1 MDKLSE
7 EKTYSRR
14 KYMEQRSRE
23 NVKVA
28 SGPVNYTILKDVL
41 EYVTVQP
48 NFIAL
53 QMRLIVNTYLRR
65 LSPNSHPPMEI
76 CNQQGTGTGGR
87 GPFYKLDRITRRI
100 CRRYKY
106 NIKFP
111 TKKKFAWEIM
121 LLRWWA
127 IHQIMLMKTLQ
138 IQIHRMKQ
146 WHQNTCYDIEHCT
159 FSRPLWDHNM
169 YRDPKWWISI

>member
-41 EYVTVQP
+41 KYVTVQP

-111 TKKKFAWEIM
+111 TKKKVRLGNNVTQMVGNPSNNANENITNSNSQNEAM
-121 LLRWWA
+121 ASKYLL
-127 IHQIMLMKTLQ
+127 
-138 IQIHRMKQ
+138 
-146 WHQNTCYDIEHCT
+146 
-159 FSRPLWDHNM
+159 
-169 YRDPKWWISI
+169 